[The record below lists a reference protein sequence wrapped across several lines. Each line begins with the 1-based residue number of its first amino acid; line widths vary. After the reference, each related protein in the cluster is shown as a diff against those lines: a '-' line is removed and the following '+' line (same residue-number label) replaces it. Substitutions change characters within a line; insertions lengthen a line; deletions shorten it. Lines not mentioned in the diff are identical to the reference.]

1 MVEHHCEKDKLSVL
15 ELQNDENHV
24 YLCICVKNSYI
35 IM

>member
-15 ELQNDENHV
+15 ELQNDENHF
-24 YLCICVKNSYI
+24 YLCICVKDSYI